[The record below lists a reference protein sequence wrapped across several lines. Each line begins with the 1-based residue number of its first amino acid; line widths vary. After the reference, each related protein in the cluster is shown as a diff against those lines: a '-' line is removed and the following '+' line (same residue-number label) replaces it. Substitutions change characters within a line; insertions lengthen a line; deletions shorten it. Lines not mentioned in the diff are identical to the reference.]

1 MGALKLEFLYFPL
14 FYKIMP
20 PSHSLLP
27 PCRPPAT
34 SHETSVRATHALAWG
49 PPGQT
54 RDQKAGR
61 KGEGEAG
68 GSGNLQLETEWKK
81 GERQS
86 GEAMEKGRNKRVET
100 ESPPEERCP

>member
-34 SHETSVRATHALAWG
+34 SHETAARTTHALAWG

-54 RDQKAGR
+54 EESESREKERERERERLGAVEISRWRLSGR
-61 KGEGEAG
+61 EKD
-68 GSGNLQLETEWKK
+68 SLEK
-81 GERQS
+81 
-86 GEAMEKGRNKRVET
+86 
-100 ESPPEERCP
+100 